1 MNRINGVVTAQN
13 IGLVI
18 KNKRIEKGLSQDEL
32 SKRANISRTFLNL
45 VENGHRKP
53 SINTLEVIA
62 SKLDK
67 DVSILI
73 TEAMRGDGDPKLK
86 LAYLLAKLQKS
97 QDDGKLTKLLEF
109 VSSLDSDSLL
119 IDDK

>member
-1 MNRINGVVTAQN
+1 
-13 IGLVI
+13 
-18 KNKRIEKGLSQDEL
+18 
-32 SKRANISRTFLNL
+32 
-45 VENGHRKP
+45 
-53 SINTLEVIA
+53 
-62 SKLDK
+62 
-67 DVSILI
+67 LI